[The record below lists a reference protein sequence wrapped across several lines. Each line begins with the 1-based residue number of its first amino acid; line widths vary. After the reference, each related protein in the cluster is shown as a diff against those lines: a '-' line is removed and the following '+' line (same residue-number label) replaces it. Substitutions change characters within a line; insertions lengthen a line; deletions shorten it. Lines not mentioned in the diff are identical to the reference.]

1 MLLSRKWLSQYMDVS
16 DLSIEEIADKI
27 TSAGFEVEAIEY
39 LSSGTNLVI
48 GEVLTCEDHPDS
60 DHLHC
65 TTVNIGDEVL
75 SIVCGAPN
83 VAAGQKVIVA
93 KVGAV
98 LPDGQIKAGQI
109 RGQES
114 NGMICSLFELGVD
127 KHLLSEEQL
136 AGIEILD
143 QDAPVGHT
151 DPLAYLG
158 LDDEIMDIGLTPNRN
173 DCQAIFNMALETGAI
188 LNRPVHLPNYDHCA
202 DGGKASSLKINSL
215 TSKCPS
221 FLGKVIGHITIK
233 ESPKWMKEL
242 LRSAGVHSI
251 NNVVDISNIV
261 MLETG
266 QPMHFYNAAA
276 IPNQEIT
283 VADGFHEGYTAL
295 DGITYD
301 LQEEDIVITNQ
312 GKPIGIAGVM
322 GGDDSKITDDTNSL
336 IIECAQFDH
345 VAIRNTARRLN
356 LNTDASVRYQKG
368 IEPLAAQKALDR
380 AVQLLIEYA
389 DATEIEETVE
399 YGHNGYQPTILTC
412 TLEDINHRLGTDFSA
427 EEVQDVFERL
437 YFEPHYENGTY
448 TCTMPSNR
456 QDMEG
461 MADLSEEVI
470 RLLGYDRLPSTLPL
484 MEMTEG
490 KLNKKQQTVRMVR
503 TYLTNQGL
511 QDCVTYTLVSSEK
524 KNNAILP
531 IGQATE
537 LAIPISE
544 ERRWIRTSIL
554 PSLLDVVAY
563 NRAHSL
569 NNINI
574 FEISDLSNTQGSTTH
589 CAFVLTDDLQQT
601 RWAKYELPSDFYTA
615 KGLLEELLDKMG
627 IASQRISFKENKD
640 DVTHFHPYRSAQVY
654 IGKDYVGIF
663 GQIHPKY
670 GKETNA
676 EHAILAEFDL
686 DALLDIKKSKIK
698 YTPVSKYQ
706 SVTRDVALV
715 VKRSVKVGDMIQTIK
730 KNGKLDKENI
740 IRDVQVFD
748 VYQGLPMP
756 PTEKS
761 IALSILF
768 QSDKKTLNDEQI
780 TQVFNGIIEAL
791 EKEFEAV
798 LRN

>member
-16 DLSIEEIADKI
+16 DLSIEEIANKI
-27 TSAGFEVEAIEY
+27 TSAGFEVEAIER

-48 GEVLTCEDHPDS
+48 GEVLTCQDHPDS

-93 KVGAV
+93 KVGAI
-98 LPDGQIKAGQI
+98 LPDGEIKAGTI

-114 NGMICSLFELGVD
+114 NGMICSLSELGVD
-127 KHLLSEEQL
+127 KHMLSEEQL
-136 AGIEILD
+136 AGIEVLD
-143 QDAPVGHT
+143 QDAPVGHEN
-151 DPLAYLG
+151 PLSYLG

-188 LNRPVHLPNYDHCA
+188 LNRPVHLPNYDHIA

-242 LRSAGVHSI
+242 LASAGVHSI

-276 IPNQEIT
+276 IPNLEIT

-295 DGITYD
+295 DGITYE

-322 GGDDSKITDDTNSL
+322 GGNDSKITDDTSSL

-345 VAIRNTARRLN
+345 VSIRNTARRLN

-389 DATEIEETVE
+389 DASEIEETVE
-399 YGHNGYQPTILTC
+399 YGKNGYEPTVLTC
-412 TLEDINHRLGTDFSA
+412 TLEDINNRLGTDFTSQ
-427 EEVQDVFERL
+427 EVLDVFERL

-490 KLNKKQQTVRMVR
+490 KLNEKQQLLRMVR
-503 TYLTNQGL
+503 SYLTNQGL
-511 QDCVTYTLVSSEK
+511 QDSVTYTLVSTEK
-524 KNNAILP
+524 KDNAILP
-531 IGQATE
+531 IGPATE

-554 PSLLDVVAY
+554 PSLLDVLAY
-563 NRAHSL
+563 NRAHSI
-569 NNINI
+569 NNVNV
-574 FEISDLSNTQGSTTH
+574 FEVSDLSNSEGSKTH
-589 CAFVLTDDLQQT
+589 LAFVLTDDVQQT
-601 RWAKYELPSDFYTA
+601 RWAKYALPADFYTA

-627 IASQRISFKENKD
+627 IASQRIFFKENKED
-640 DVTHFHPYRSAQVY
+640 LNHFHPYRSAQVY

-663 GQIHPKY
+663 GEIHPKY
-670 GKETNA
+670 AKATNA
-676 EHAILAEFDL
+676 EHAILAEIDL
-686 DALLDIKKSKIK
+686 DALLNIKKSKIK

-715 VKRSVKVGDMIQTIK
+715 VKRNIKVGDMIQTIK
-730 KNGKLDKENI
+730 KNGKLEKENI

-780 TQVFNGIIEAL
+780 TQVFNGIIQAL